1 MAENPRI
8 EELRRRVQADPASI
22 AFAALAEEFRRV
34 GRYEEAIEACRTGLQ
49 RHPAYLSAR
58 VTLGRALIEMGDFEG
73 AREELTTVLRT
84 APENLAAIRGLAQIH
99 ERMGHS
105 EDMHPDLAAFHAES
119 IPFAA
124 APIAPPAPPAAPEA
138 MTPVMTREVEPPP
151 SLEAV
156 RPAEPATDFSFQS
169 RREPVAEIGF
179 DFPSAPPKEK
189 APAAPVEPA
198 HASRRIDPF
207 ASFVAP
213 EIAAPSKAEPTPALT
228 PIPIRMPERLPTP
241 VVSRPA
247 PPEPSARPDSESAL
261 EAHETFRESTP
272 ELDALSAA
280 GADSSLRTDSPF
292 ELASGPAREL
302 ETESVLH
309 LAPASEFSAESAFH
323 LEPEEPVEAAQPFT
337 FDLASAPTRQ
347 SPAESAIAFD
357 HEPEPEPEPEPDLSD
372 IHVHQAGPA
381 PSFVEGPD
389 PEVVAT
395 LARLEH
401 FLAAIQHARHA

>member
-73 AREELTTVLRT
+73 AREELLTVLRT

-99 ERMGHS
+99 ERLGHS
-105 EDMHPDLAAFHAES
+105 QEMDPDLAALHAEP
-119 IPFAA
+119 IPVAA
-124 APIAPPAPPAAPEA
+124 APIAPPVPPPVPEPV
-138 MTPVMTREVEPPP
+138 TPVMMREIEPPP
-151 SLEAV
+151 SLEAA
-156 RPAEPATDFSFQS
+156 RSAEPATDFSFQS
-169 RREPVAEIGF
+169 RPEPAAEIGF
-179 DFPSAPPKEK
+179 DFPSLPPKEK
-189 APAAPVEPA
+189 APAAPVEQA
-198 HASRRIDPF
+198 HAPRRIDPF
-207 ASFVAP
+207 ASFVASDA
-213 EIAAPSKAEPTPALT
+213 AAPREAEPTPALT
-228 PIPIRMPERLPTP
+228 PIPIRMPEHLPSP

-247 PPEPSARPDSESAL
+247 APPEPAARPESESAL
-261 EAHETFRESTP
+261 EGNDTFRESTP
-272 ELDALSAA
+272 GFDAATPLA
-280 GADSSLRTDSPF
+280 ADSSPRTDFPF
-292 ELASGPAREL
+292 ELASGAAREL

-309 LAPASEFSAESAFH
+309 VGPASEFSAESAFQ
-323 LEPEEPVEAAQPFT
+323 LEPEEPVDAAQPFT

-357 HEPEPEPEPEPDLSD
+357 HEPEPDLSD
-372 IHVHQAGPA
+372 IHEP
-381 PSFVEGPD
+381 GPD

-395 LARLEH
+395 LARLEQ